1 MKRLLLGLSAMA
13 LIPSVYASVQPA
25 PSSTDGSTQKAAS
38 LSVPAGSATAP
49 VAVTTAP
56 TTVPVA
62 TPNTALSP
70 APVAV
75 TAAPTS
81 ASGTTP
87 TTVLSPAPLAAP
99 AVDINALKDKL
110 AAVIKANATNADA
123 LLVEAKKL
131 NDAASK
137 DAYVYCFKGTKPAYT
152 ITVHPNL
159 PLGPTTDADAIAIYD
174 KVATAATDA
183 GGAFEYTWKGV
194 NKKGTAFKTGA
205 DSYCVAAAVVK

>member
-1 MKRLLLGLSAMA
+1 MKKLLLGLSAMA

-25 PSSTDGSTQKAAS
+25 PSSAGGSTQKAAPS
-38 LSVPAGSATAP
+38 APA
-49 VAVTTAP
+49 AP
-56 TTVPVA
+56 TTVP
-62 TPNTALSP
+62 TAAPTTAPSP

-75 TAAPTS
+75 TAAPTTS
-81 ASGTTP
+81 GPAASG
-87 TTVLSPAPLAAP
+87 PAASAPAASAPASALTLVP

-110 AAVIKANATNADA
+110 AAVIKTNATNADA

-131 NDAASK
+131 NDAGAK

-152 ITVHPNL
+152 ITVHPNMA
-159 PLGPTTDADAIAIYD
+159 LGPTTDVDAIAVFD

-194 NKKGTAFKTGA
+194 NKKGTAFKAGA

>member
-1 MKRLLLGLSAMA
+1 MKKLLLGLSAMA

-25 PSSTDGSTQKAAS
+25 PSSAGGSTQKAAPS
-38 LSVPAGSATAP
+38 APA
-49 VAVTTAP
+49 AP
-56 TTVPVA
+56 TTVP
-62 TPNTALSP
+62 TAAPTTAPSP

-75 TAAPTS
+75 TAAPTTS
-81 ASGTTP
+81 GPAASG
-87 TTVLSPAPLAAP
+87 PAASAPAASAAPASALTLVP

-110 AAVIKANATNADA
+110 AAVIKTNATNADA

-131 NDAASK
+131 NDAGAK

-152 ITVHPNL
+152 ITVHPNMA
-159 PLGPTTDADAIAIYD
+159 LGPTTDVDAIAVFD

-194 NKKGTAFKTGA
+194 NKKGTAFKAGA